1 MSWKVNST
9 IEPVI
14 RRRDA
19 FLYFCI
25 SIAFALFSFKSETTF
40 YPLASTIFFLLIG
53 LVFLSIVLFPERFMR
68 GIRMLDDGFECAWAT
83 KARIFVRF
91 DEISLIEA
99 SSFKSS
105 ETGERD
111 IVLWIHFKSSTAV
124 VCESDLFRTGLL
136 ERLEALPG
144 FDQTQITKAINFE
157 SSWYFC
163 FFKKRFVVFVR

>member
-1 MSWKVNST
+1 MNWKVDST

-19 FLYFCI
+19 FLYFCV
-25 SIAFALFSFKSETTF
+25 SIALASFSFISATTF
-40 YPLASTIFFLLIG
+40 YTWASTIFFLLIG
-53 LVFLSIVLFPERFMR
+53 LVFLFVVLFPERFMR

-83 KARIFVRF
+83 KARVFVRF
-91 DEISLIEA
+91 DDISLIEA
-99 SSFKSS
+99 SSFESS

-111 IVLWIHFKSSTAV
+111 IVLWIHSKSSTAV

-136 ERLEALPG
+136 ERLEAFPG

-157 SSWYFC
+157 SSWYFL
-163 FFKKRFVVFVR
+163 FFKKKFVVFVR